1 MNPIDQNLMTELDR
15 IQDTQALI
23 REIFQR
29 FGDRA
34 AIGTSGQLTGVA
46 MIDLAVR
53 AGIKPRVF
61 TIDTL
66 RLFPET
72 YELFD
77 AIEKKYGLKVERIQP
92 DPEKIDRMVK
102 KHGEYLFFDSKEKQE
117 YCCHLRKVEPNERVL
132 ETLDVWLTG
141 LRLDQSKGRADTRR
155 FEIIPHGKE
164 KRPILKVAPL
174 VNWTEKEL
182 WTYIKEHEVPVH
194 KLLTWNQNGWY
205 YESLGCIICTTPIG
219 PNEPRR
225 AGRWRW
231 FNAQNPDDDKECG
244 LHVPREHKDEV

>member
-1 MNPIDQNLMTELDR
+1 MAPIDQNLIPELDR
-15 IQDTQALI
+15 IQDAQALI
-23 REIFQR
+23 REIFKR

-34 AIGTSGQLTGVA
+34 AIGTSGQLTGVV
-46 MIDLAVR
+46 MIDMAIR
-53 AGIKPRVF
+53 AGVKPRVF

-77 AIEKKYGLKVERIQP
+77 AIEKKYALKVERIRP
-92 DPEKIDRMVK
+92 DPVKIEKMVK
-102 KHGEYLFFDSKEKQE
+102 EDGEYLFFDSKEKQE
-117 YCCHLRKVEPNERVL
+117 YCCRLRKVEPNDRVL

-141 LRLDQSKGRADTRR
+141 LRSDQSKGRASTPR
-155 FEIIPHGKE
+155 FETILHGKNR
-164 KRPILKVAPL
+164 RPILKVAPL
-174 VNWTEKEL
+174 VSWTEKEL
-182 WTYIKEHEVPVH
+182 WDYVKKHEVPVH

-205 YESLGCIICTTPIG
+205 YESLGCVICTTPIG

-231 FNAQNPDDDKECG
+231 FNAQNPDDKECG
-244 LHVPREHKDEV
+244 LHVPSEHKDEV